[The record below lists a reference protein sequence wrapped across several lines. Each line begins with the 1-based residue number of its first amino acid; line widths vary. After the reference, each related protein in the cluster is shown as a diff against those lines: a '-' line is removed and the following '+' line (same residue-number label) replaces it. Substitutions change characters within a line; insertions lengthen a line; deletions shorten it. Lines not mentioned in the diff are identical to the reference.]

1 MNIKNVHILEDR
13 AILYIN
19 GEDSKNFLQNLI
31 SNDINKVSDT
41 NSCFA
46 SLLTAQG
53 KFLYEFMIINH
64 KSGFLIDCEKSQA
77 DGLFKQLTL
86 YKLRSKVEI
95 LNLSNEF
102 VVAAFSYE
110 KFLTFDEAKDQS
122 GYTLKYR
129 EDPIF
134 LDPRNKHLG
143 ARLIINLEK
152 LYLSLKKL
160 DLHDANLKEYYSLSH
175 RLGIVP
181 KDLNKLKDKL
191 FGIECNFEE
200 LNGIDF
206 KKGCYVGQENTAR
219 IKLKNKLSKRLFPIN
234 LILKC
239 LWKTH
244 KMGHTP
250 LIYLHPYEITLNKNF
265 WIKWNELSFLPLYK
279 RLYWWLR
286 QNQWARFGHHQIENK
301 LDKIC
306 SHFEHRG
313 PMRDLL
319 LNSN

>member
-1 MNIKNVHILEDR
+1 MNIKNVYILDDR

-19 GEDSKNFLQNLI
+19 GEDAKEFLQNLI
-31 SNDINKVSDT
+31 SNDINKVNEET
-41 NSCFA
+41 SCFT
-46 SLLTAQG
+46 SLLTPQG
-53 KFLYEFMIINH
+53 KFLYEFIIVKH
-64 KSGFLIDCEKSQA
+64 KLGYLIDCEKSQSE
-77 DGLFKQLTL
+77 GLFKQLTL

-102 VVAAFSYE
+102 VVAGFSHE

-122 GYTLKYR
+122 GFTIKYR

-134 LDPRNKHLG
+134 LDPRNKQLG

-160 DLHDANLKEYYSLSH
+160 DLHDADLKEYYSLSH
-175 RLGIVP
+175 SLGIVP
-181 KDLNKLKDKL
+181 KDLNKLQDKL

-234 LILKC
+234 VLNGKLHEGESIYNNEIEIGKVLIDNDYPFALVK
-239 LWKTH
+239 
-244 KMGHTP
+244 
-250 LIYLHPYEITLNKNF
+250 YLNDNFNEKVDFNTKNASIRIKKPD
-265 WIKWNELSFLPLYK
+265 WIKN
-279 RLYWWLR
+279 
-286 QNQWARFGHHQIENK
+286 
-301 LDKIC
+301 
-306 SHFEHRG
+306 
-313 PMRDLL
+313 
-319 LNSN
+319 

>member
-1 MNIKNVHILEDR
+1 MNIKNVYILDDR

-19 GEDSKNFLQNLI
+19 GEDAKDFLQNLI
-31 SNDINKVSDT
+31 SNDINKVSDV
-41 NSCFA
+41 NSCFS
-46 SLLTAQG
+46 SLLTPQG
-53 KFLYEFMIINH
+53 KFLYEFIIVKH
-64 KSGFLIDCEKSQA
+64 KSGYLLDCEKPQA
-77 DGLFKQLTL
+77 EELFKQLSL

-102 VVAAFSYE
+102 VVAAFSHE

-122 GYTLKYR
+122 GYTIKYR

-134 LDPRNKHLG
+134 LDPRKKQLG

-175 RLGIVP
+175 SLGIVP

-234 LILKC
+234 VINGKLHEGESIYNDEIEIGKVLIDSDYPFALIRYLNENFNEKSNF
-239 LWKTH
+239 KTREAS
-244 KMGHTP
+244 
-250 LIYLHPYEITLNKNF
+250 ININKPD
-265 WIKWNELSFLPLYK
+265 WIKN
-279 RLYWWLR
+279 
-286 QNQWARFGHHQIENK
+286 
-301 LDKIC
+301 
-306 SHFEHRG
+306 
-313 PMRDLL
+313 
-319 LNSN
+319 